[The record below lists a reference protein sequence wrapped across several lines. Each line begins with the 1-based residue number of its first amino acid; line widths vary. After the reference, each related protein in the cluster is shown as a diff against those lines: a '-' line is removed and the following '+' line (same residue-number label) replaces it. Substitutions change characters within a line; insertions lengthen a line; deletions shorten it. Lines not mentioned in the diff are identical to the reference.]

1 MRGFFKILRQ
11 EQLTGQVPEWCEG
24 IDPEA
29 HIRWCFDPA
38 TIGIV
43 LTVAST
49 GLQAVS
55 TLQAGKAEQQAG
67 RDRQAALEHQAAQA
81 RQNAGQER
89 AAAQRGA
96 IEQRRQGR
104 FLSSRALARSAASGA
119 GAGDPTVENILG
131 DIGAEGEFRA
141 LTELFVGEE
150 RARSLEHQAD
160 IKVFEGDQERRAG
173 DIARGASRFG
183 ALTTVLS
190 GGAKAAGIYAK
201 MPDTTASTGTG
212 LSRYGTP
219 YTPQLKMQFRGLR

>member
-1 MRGFFKILRQ
+1 MRGFFKILHH
-11 EQLTGQVPEWCEG
+11 EHLTGQVPEWCEG

-29 HIRWCFDPA
+29 HIRWCFDPVS
-38 TIGIV
+38 IGIA

-49 GLQAVS
+49 GMKAIS
-55 TLQAGKAEQQAG
+55 TLRAGKAEQEAG
-67 RDRQAALEHQAAQA
+67 RARQQALEHQAAQA

-104 FLSSRALARSAASGA
+104 FVASRALARAAASGA

-150 RARSLEHQAD
+150 RARGLEHQAD
-160 IKVFEGDQERRAG
+160 IKVFEGGQERRAG
-173 DIARGASRFG
+173 DIARRASKFS
-183 ALTTVLS
+183 AFTQVLS
-190 GGAKAAGIYAK
+190 GGAKAAGIYGK
-201 MPDTTASTGTG
+201 MPDTVADTGQG
-212 LSRYGTP
+212 LSRYNAP
-219 YTPQLKMQFRGLR
+219 FKLRFR